1 MLSIKVACL
10 GDSITQG
17 TDSYNW
23 VADLQQKLSV
33 DYEFYNYGV
42 NGELA
47 YNNLKRIDKLVTLE
61 PNFIVIL
68 VGTNDVLATLSEA
81 NTRLY
86 KRNAALPRMPDM
98 AWYVDNLE
106 QIIVKLLQQTNASI
120 ALTSLPVIGED
131 LMDTANKA
139 VGNYN
144 QEVKRIVRKYA
155 LHYLPLN
162 EAITGYLEANPV
174 AKPVAYRPY
183 GWRLKVNMHF
193 RTKVLKQDWE
203 SYAGLNGLQVTTDTI
218 HLNQVSG
225 KMMVDLVAQFL
236 KSKS

>member
-1 MLSIKVACL
+1 MSSIKVACL

-23 VADLQQKLSV
+23 VADLQQELLP
-33 DYEFYNYGV
+33 DYEFYNFGV

-47 YNNLKRIDKLVTLE
+47 YNNLKRIDKLVTLQ

-68 VGTNDVLATLSEA
+68 VGTNDVLATLSEG

-86 KRNAALPRMPDM
+86 KRNAALPREPDM

-106 QIIVKLLQQTNASI
+106 QIIVTLLQETTASI

-131 LMDTANKA
+131 LMDSANK
-139 VGNYN
+139 VVSNYN
-144 QEVKRIVRKYA
+144 EKIKRLVQKYA

-162 EAITGYLEANPV
+162 EAITTYLEANPV
-174 AKPVAYRPY
+174 AKSVVYRPF

-193 RTKVLKQDWE
+193 RTRVLKQDWE

-236 KSKS
+236 KSRS